1 MPAVSSLQP
10 EDKATIKNALS
21 KGGNSKI
28 LTATVARVFYQRG
41 TSWRYSGV
49 QGGLCLVVDKQR
61 GGVWFKIVD
70 LLVSPSPKPSRAAA
84 ERDALGSPE
93 GAAISSAARP
103 PSSSLSLPS
112 R

>member
-10 EDKATIKNALS
+10 DDKATIKNALS

-28 LTATVARVFYQRG
+28 LTATVARVFYQSG

-61 GGVWFKIVD
+61 GGVWFKIID

-84 ERDALGSPE
+84 ERDALESSK

-103 PSSSLSLPS
+103 PSSSLPLPS
-112 R
+112 P